1 MGMALFR
8 ADRRTGLAADAV
20 EAVGDGHDHYLVV
33 LVVEVV
39 VFVHHAGALH
49 QLEHVAR
56 AHLVAT
62 PATDAPLRIDGG
74 DELRHPFGAT
84 ARTPGYHCFHLSSP
98 RANGMAAA
106 YG

>member
-1 MGMALFR
+1 MALLR
-8 ADRRTGLAADAV
+8 TDRRAGLAADAV
-20 EAVGDGHDHYLVV
+20 ETVGDGHHHHLVV

-39 VFVHHAGALH
+39 VLVHHAGALH
-49 QLEHVAR
+49 QFEHVAR

-62 PATDAPLRIDGG
+62 PATDAFLRIDGG
-74 DELRHPFGAT
+74 DELRHPFAAA

-98 RANGMAAA
+98 ARQRHWRRAA